1 MVYLDQPLFMLGHGV
16 EDPADGIHG
25 ELVPVS
31 DDERTDCAIE
41 HLGCDT
47 RVARTRVESV
57 RYPYPF
63 RED

>member
-1 MVYLDQPLFMLGHGV
+1 MTHLDQPVFTLAHDV

-25 ELVPVS
+25 ELVQVMAMSAPTALS
-31 DDERTDCAIE
+31 TT
-41 HLGCDT
+41 LCDM